1 MIINIFLP
9 NTDGVQIN
17 LEGTPDAYEILRLLS
32 SYWVITQNPVDNN
45 FNRNKHIIQVE
56 SPNVIY
62 RGNEHSSYTFP
73 YNSSYSCFKIICHLI
88 RSNLCCDQGW
98 HYLHASAISF
108 NNKCYCF
115 LGNTFAG
122 KSTLTA
128 FLSQQQGVKYV
139 SDDLVILNTKQ
150 KCIMPYQ
157 KNILLREGSISIL
170 RKYDFDIKSLHY
182 NPMLERFIYI
192 PKQIEEQALPI
203 GAIFLMQT
211 EPPDTAGKQGSNQS
225 IFLEN
230 SYFSRKNIKNNILSS
245 ITMDSIP
252 ISNLPHRDL
261 SLTYQHIVNGRF
273 L

>member
-17 LEGTPDAYEILRLLS
+17 LEDTPDAYEILRLLS
-32 SYWVITQNPVDNN
+32 SYWVITPVPADNY

-62 RGNEHSSYTFP
+62 RGDAHRSYTFP
-73 YNSSYSCFKIICHLI
+73 YSSSYGCFKIICHLI

-115 LGNTFAG
+115 LGNTLSG

-128 FLSQQQGVKYV
+128 FLSQQQGIKYV

-150 KCIMPYQ
+150 RCIIPYQ
-157 KNILLREGSISIL
+157 KNILLREGSISTL

-182 NPMLERFIYI
+182 NPMLERFIYT
-192 PKQIEEQALPI
+192 PKQKEEQALPI

-211 EPPDTAGKQGSNQS
+211 KPPDTGKQGSNQS

-245 ITMDSIP
+245 ISMSPVPVSIL
-252 ISNLPHRDL
+252 SYRNL
-261 SLTYQHIVNGRF
+261 SLIYAHIVNGRF